1 MNPTTKSSPNNQ
13 QWLRIVGTAGPGKGK
28 HIVLVSGDEEYR
40 SEEALPMLA
49 KILAVR
55 HGFTCTVLFAID
67 PDCGCIQP
75 NIQTNIPGLE
85 ALQTADLM
93 VIFTRFRELPDA
105 QMRYIDDYVKSG
117 KPIIGIRTATHAF
130 RYPRNPKSPYAKYG
144 CDSKDPAW
152 PDGFGRQV
160 LGDSWVDHHGAHGKE
175 GTRGIINPACAHHPV
190 LAGVTDIFGPT
201 DVYTIINLPPDAEVL
216 VHGQVVVGLQ
226 PTDAPVTG
234 PKNDPMMP
242 LIWLRNYVG
251 EQGKT
256 TSVLGSTIGASVD
269 FESAGLRRLFVNAC
283 YWLLGLKDRI
293 TPKSSIEYV
302 GEYQPNFY
310 GLGKYVKGM
319 KPADSAGKCT

>member
-1 MNPTTKSSPNNQ
+1 MTHSSPVNQ
-13 QWLRIVGTAGPGKGK
+13 QWLHIAGTAGPGKGK
-28 HIVLVSGDEEYR
+28 HIVFVSGDEEYR

-75 NIQTNIPGLE
+75 DIQTNIPGLE

-105 QMRYIDDYVKSG
+105 QMRYIDEYVQSG
-117 KPIIGIRTATHAF
+117 KPIIGTRTATHAF
-130 RYPRNPKSPYAKYG
+130 RYPRNPQSPYAKYG

-152 PDGFGRQV
+152 LGGFGRQV

-175 GTRGIINPACAHHPV
+175 GTRGIINPAFAQHPV
-190 LAGVTDIFGPT
+190 LKGVTDIFGPT
-201 DVYTIINLPPDAEVL
+201 DVYTISNLPPDAEVV
-216 VHGQVVVGLQ
+216 VHGQVLTGLK

-234 PKNDPMMP
+234 TKNDPMMP

-251 EQGKT
+251 KSGNV
-256 TSVLGSTIGASVD
+256 TSVLCSTIGASVD

-283 YWLLGLKDRI
+283 YWLVGMEDRI
-293 TPKSSIEYV
+293 TPKSCADCV
-302 GEYQPNFY
+302 GDYRPTFY
-310 GLGKYVKGM
+310 GLTYAKGM
-319 KPADSAGKCT
+319 KPADYADVPA